1 MSIRLRLTLLYSAI
15 LASTLAV
22 FGIALYSLQSQY
34 TLNALKQ
41 DLSTSA
47 EKINQSLVHIP
58 PMDPK
63 DQGNGTVPFREFS
76 DDIIFLRLPEREI
89 TRILDPDG
97 NLIASPNGMSEEA
110 LPLSKDGLAAV
121 QEKKG
126 WLEQGTVDD
135 IDLLIFSYPVVV
147 NDQVIF
153 IVQVARPLTERNN
166 SLNSLATTLTFAGII
181 TTLAAFGI
189 GWVLSGYT
197 LRPIHRITQTAQE
210 IGRERDFDRR
220 VEYRGPP
227 DEVGQLATTFNN
239 MLARL
244 QDAYQQVAKSLE
256 MQRNFVADVSH
267 ELRTPLTTLRG
278 NLGLLQRNPP
288 LPKIEQQDILKD
300 MESESDRLIRLVNE
314 LLVLARADAGR
325 SFTRESISLLP
336 LVEEVCKQT
345 RLLDPERAITTDV
358 DPSFSVLGDRDA
370 LKQVLLVLLDNAMKY
385 SDGTIAVQAEKVGK
399 LINIIIQDEGQG
411 IPPEVLEHVF
421 DRFYRADET
430 GEQKGFGLGLAIA
443 KALAEKQDGTLALES
458 EVGKGSK
465 AIVSLPLAEEENTS
479 EV

>member
-1 MSIRLRLTLLYSAI
+1 MSIRLRLTLLYSVI
-15 LASTLAV
+15 LALTLAV

-41 DLSTSA
+41 DLNTSA

-58 PMDPK
+58 PMNQK

-89 TRILDPDG
+89 ARVLDPDG

-110 LPLSKDGLAAV
+110 LPLSEDGLAAV

-197 LRPIHRITQTAQE
+197 LRPIHRITQTAQD

-227 DEVGQLATTFNN
+227 DEVGQLATTFNV

-278 NLGLLQRNPP
+278 NLGLLQRKPP

-325 SFTRESISLLP
+325 SFAKESISLLP
-336 LVEEVCKQT
+336 LAEEVCKQT
-345 RLLDPERAITTDV
+345 RLLDPDRELTVDV
-358 DPSFSVLGDRDA
+358 DPSIAVLGDRDA

-385 SDGTIAVQAEKVGK
+385 ADGKIAMRAEQTD
-399 LINIIIQDEGQG
+399 NIVHLTIQDAGQG
-411 IPPEVLEHVF
+411 IPAEMLEHVF
-421 DRFYRADET
+421 DRFYRVDET

-443 KALAEKQDGTLALES
+443 KTLVEKQDGTLTLES
-458 EVGKGSK
+458 ELGKGSK
-465 AIVSLPLAEEENTS
+465 ASLSLPAAE
-479 EV
+479 

>member
-15 LASTLAV
+15 LALTLAV

-34 TLNALKQ
+34 TLNSLKQ
-41 DLSTSA
+41 DLRTSA
-47 EKINQSLVHIP
+47 ETINDSLIHIP
-58 PMDPK
+58 PPA
-63 DQGNGTVPFREFS
+63 QANNGDRTIPFREFS
-76 DDIIFLRLPEREI
+76 SDIFFLRLPEREI
-89 TRILDPDG
+89 ARVLDPEG
-97 NLIASPNGMSEEA
+97 KLIASPNGMSEEA
-110 LPLSKDGLAAV
+110 LPLSKEGLAAV

-126 WLEQGTVDD
+126 WLEQGTVDEV
-135 IDLLIFSYPVVV
+135 DLLIFSYPVVV
-147 NDQVIF
+147 DDKVSF

-166 SLNSLATTLTFAGII
+166 SLNSLATTLTVAGII

-197 LRPIHRITQTAQE
+197 LRPIHRITQTAQD

-227 DEVGQLATTFNN
+227 DEVGQLATTFNI

-278 NLGLLQRNPP
+278 NLGLLQRKPP

-325 SFTRESISLLP
+325 SFAKESISLLP
-336 LVEEVCKQT
+336 LAEEVCKQT
-345 RLLDPERAITTDV
+345 RLLDPDRELTVDV
-358 DPSFSVLGDRDA
+358 DPSIAVSGDRDA
-370 LKQVLLVLLDNAMKY
+370 LKQVLLALLDNAMKY
-385 SDGTIAVQAEKVGK
+385 ADGKIAVQAEQTD
-399 LINIIIQDEGQG
+399 NIVHLTVQDAGQG
-411 IPPEVLEHVF
+411 IPAEMLEHVF
-421 DRFYRADET
+421 DRFYRVDET

-443 KALAEKQDGTLALES
+443 KTLVEKQDGTLTLES
-458 EVGKGSK
+458 ELGKGSK
-465 AIVSLPLAEEENTS
+465 ASLSLPAAE
-479 EV
+479 

>member
-1 MSIRLRLTLLYSAI
+1 MSIRLRLTLLYSVI
-15 LASTLAV
+15 LALTLAV

-58 PMDPK
+58 PMNQK
-63 DQGNGTVPFREFS
+63 NQGNGTVPFREFS

-89 TRILDPDG
+89 ARVLDPDG

-110 LPLSKDGLAAV
+110 LPLSEDGLAAV

-197 LRPIHRITQTAQE
+197 LRPIHRITQTAQD

-227 DEVGQLATTFNN
+227 DEVGQLATTFNV

-278 NLGLLQRNPP
+278 NLGLLQRKPP

-325 SFTRESISLLP
+325 SFAKESISLLP
-336 LVEEVCKQT
+336 LAEEVCKQT
-345 RLLDPERAITTDV
+345 RLLDPDRELIVDV
-358 DPSFSVLGDRDA
+358 DPSIAVLGDRDA
-370 LKQVLLVLLDNAMKY
+370 LKQVLLALLDNAMKY
-385 SDGTIAVQAEKVGK
+385 ADGKIAVQAEQTD
-399 LINIIIQDEGQG
+399 NIVHLTVQDAGQG
-411 IPPEVLEHVF
+411 IPAEMLEHVF
-421 DRFYRADET
+421 DRFYRVDET

-443 KALAEKQDGTLALES
+443 KTLVEKQDGTLTLES
-458 EVGKGSK
+458 ELGKGSK
-465 AIVSLPLAEEENTS
+465 ASLSLPAAE
-479 EV
+479 